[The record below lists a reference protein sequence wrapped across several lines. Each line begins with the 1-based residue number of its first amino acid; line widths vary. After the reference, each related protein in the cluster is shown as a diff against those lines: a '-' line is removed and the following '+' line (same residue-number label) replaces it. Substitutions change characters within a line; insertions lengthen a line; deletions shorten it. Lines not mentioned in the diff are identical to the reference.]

1 MLSYEPLLMWIPSLY
16 AWDHYLNGYLEIIHF
31 VPPGSDSTNSYNCE
45 GLEFRF
51 FKFLCR

>member
-1 MLSYEPLLMWIPSLY
+1 MLSYEPLLMWIPTLY

-31 VPPGSDSTNSYNCE
+31 VPPGSDSTNSYNYE

-51 FKFLCR
+51 SKFLCR